1 MSLLWGLLACKDPAM
16 APYREALS
24 QWEAGKLS
32 LEQGKP
38 EDALAHFVA
47 AREKDPA
54 SASLRLWEAK
64 ALAAAGRYA
73 EADQRVTELIRDQPD
88 LGVAWYNRAAWR
100 VRAGRT
106 LEAAQDLQ
114 KALELGE
121 GSRLQAAADPDF
133 VAVRTKPEFASFL
146 PDRTLLVEMKGP
158 EGAVFVQ
165 SRLELVLRLVSLPGV
180 DPILRREGPDPGCA
194 RLERV
199 VEDRTEAPG
208 EWLRTITFTLLAV
221 RRCEGR
227 IGPFRLQYGEE
238 EILIDPVPLRVEA
251 PASYAEPPPP
261 PPLPLQ
267 LPLPGSAALAGFE
280 KAPSGPGIQLELRT
294 GGQTVAKGSY
304 QPP

>member
-1 MSLLWGLLACKDPAM
+1 MLFGLLACKDPAM

-24 QWEAGKLS
+24 EWEEGKAALEAGKS
-32 LEQGKP
+32 
-38 EDALAHFVA
+38 EDALSRFAA
-47 AREKDPA
+47 ARTKDPH

-73 EADQRVTELIRDQPD
+73 EADTKVTELIRDQPD

-100 VRAGRT
+100 VRAGRP

-133 VAVRTKPEFASFL
+133 VAVRTRPEFASFL
-146 PDRTLLVEMKGP
+146 PDRTLLVELKGP

-180 DPILRREGPDPGCA
+180 DPTFRREGPDPACL

-199 VEDRTEAPG
+199 VEDRTETPG
-208 EWLRTITFTLLAV
+208 EWLRTITFTMLAL
-221 RRCEGR
+221 RRCDAK

-238 EILIDPVPLRVEA
+238 EILLDPVGIVVEA
-251 PASYAEPPPP
+251 PASYAEPVPA
-261 PPLPLQ
+261 PPLPVL
-267 LPLPGSAALAGFE
+267 LPLPGSAALTGFE
-280 KAPSGPGIQLELRT
+280 KRPAGPGVQLELRT
-294 GGQTVAKGSY
+294 GGQTIAKGSY
-304 QPP
+304 MPP

>member
-1 MSLLWGLLACKDPAM
+1 
-16 APYREALS
+16 
-24 QWEAGKLS
+24 
-32 LEQGKP
+32 
-38 EDALAHFVA
+38 
-47 AREKDPA
+47 
-54 SASLRLWEAK
+54 
-64 ALAAAGRYA
+64 
-73 EADQRVTELIRDQPD
+73 
-88 LGVAWYNRAAWR
+88 
-100 VRAGRT
+100 
-106 LEAAQDLQ
+106 QDLQ